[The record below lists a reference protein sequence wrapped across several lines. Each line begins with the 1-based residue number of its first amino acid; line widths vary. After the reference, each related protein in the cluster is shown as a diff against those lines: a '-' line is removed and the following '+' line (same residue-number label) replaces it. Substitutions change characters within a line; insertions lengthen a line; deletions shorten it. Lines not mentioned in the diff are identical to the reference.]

1 MANQTEKQLLH
12 FSLILGIGYQL
23 YQSVSSLWTA
33 TAIQTT
39 IFNIIVSL
47 FFLFLLIQL
56 NKTKAFP
63 TIALTLHLML
73 LGAFYFFWLRYGGFA
88 GTVPLFLCNYFG
100 FIIATSSGLYRA
112 IAIGTYAVFTG
123 ALLYFPSI
131 LAAENSFNRN
141 AIPLHQKSID
151 FLIVAAMTMA
161 FILFLKNKYIS
172 YRKQIRIRNIQ
183 LMRIANTL
191 QQQNEELKS
200 QQEEIQ
206 AINDNLEDII
216 TERTKSIEQ
225 KSNLLSEFAF
235 INAHLLRGP
244 LCRIIGL
251 INLIEMEKEADL
263 TELKKQISDVDKIV
277 KSINQIVSE

>member
-1 MANQTEKQLLH
+1 
-12 FSLILGIGYQL
+12 
-23 YQSVSSLWTA
+23 
-33 TAIQTT
+33 
-39 IFNIIVSL
+39 
-47 FFLFLLIQL
+47 
-56 NKTKAFP
+56 
-63 TIALTLHLML
+63 
-73 LGAFYFFWLRYGGFA
+73 
-88 GTVPLFLCNYFG
+88 
-100 FIIATSSGLYRA
+100 
-112 IAIGTYAVFTG
+112 
-123 ALLYFPSI
+123 
-131 LAAENSFNRN
+131 
-141 AIPLHQKSID
+141 
-151 FLIVAAMTMA
+151 
-161 FILFLKNKYIS
+161 
-172 YRKQIRIRNIQ
+172 
-183 LMRIANTL
+183 MRIANTL